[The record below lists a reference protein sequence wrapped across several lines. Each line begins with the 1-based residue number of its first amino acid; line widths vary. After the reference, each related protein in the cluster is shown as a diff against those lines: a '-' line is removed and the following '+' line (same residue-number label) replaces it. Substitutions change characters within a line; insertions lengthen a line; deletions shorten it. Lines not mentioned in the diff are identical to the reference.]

1 MAIEWKLYTLY
12 YKIVFFDERKGS
24 GAGMKYIHIIFNVML
39 RLVFGAL
46 GIYILNSIFAH
57 MDFNIMVGINL
68 ETMAVIGL
76 LGAPGFV
83 MLYGII
89 FYKYMY

>member
-1 MAIEWKLYTLY
+1 
-12 YKIVFFDERKGS
+12 
-24 GAGMKYIHIIFNVML
+24 MKYIHWVCSVLL

-46 GIYILNSIFAH
+46 GIYIINGILQRV
-57 MDFNIMVGINL
+57 DLNIMVGINI